1 MANKRQKAG
10 SSELLMSAKKP
21 RLNEDEFNGTV
32 FKAMLK
38 NPSKAFK
45 GLETFIKTAK
55 KLPCDN
61 LYDVVEGYI
70 KISAECAEIVSL
82 LDGDNTSEAE
92 LMLIFQSLEQ
102 ILLRT
107 ASDLSHF
114 RVVGSAV
121 VKKTVSANMKLL
133 KSSLYSVNYQ
143 FVRQCLCLLAAMVSQ
158 GADAAREIFS
168 SLVFSKTL
176 SSLARRRDSTGRPDI
191 RMAYIQFALSFLMYG
206 DSSTVGHVVD
216 TRDFLTD
223 IFCTGLKEDRISIV
237 NLILSTLQTK
247 LVQNTAISKTQ
258 KVRLF
263 NASTLAHIAS
273 LYRWNGIVDVTTDH
287 SEVMD
292 EQEGGRVFVRE
303 LVHNFLLDLCCSRKH
318 GISFHDPSLGT
329 SGRAGNIVLLQFV
342 VNLKQATEDELVAD
356 LLVSILKCNPDIL
369 TRYFRETQFSFIPRM
384 KGAWLD
390 SIALLKKIYQAQPEI
405 SMVFH
410 LKEMVPASHLLSM
423 VLITSLPP
431 VCNKAFFIQGLSVPS
446 VVGQHATL
454 SVLAFILRRAQKN
467 MEHCLKKSWESFD
480 AHSPTAMEEFVQLYR
495 EELSKILPDVMSI
508 VTKWQSL
515 SKKEREQDDVK
526 ADLMETEATET
537 TADKLG
543 EREPKLIVFKALLLQ
558 VICLYQRVVPHLIS
572 QCKFDFSKLLKGI
585 VSEKGMK
592 EVPPVLQYQILQM
605 SLELPPSKFS
615 WFKLQDVVDPC
626 QARGEQSVL
635 YVLLK
640 MFVSSSSCHLKTST
654 RKLILKVLRD
664 SGIFEH
670 TWREL
675 ELWLDHL
682 LCLKQSQQETVIQF
696 LDQVLMRVVSDPFVY
711 MDKIAAMVQHTV
723 CGQDRDTDSIPIS
736 HIDDDQ
742 VICNVVMESSGKD
755 NEEIGLFPTDD
766 IILQAFPFSVVVP
779 AVLEARNTQLVKF
792 RDEKGVVCEY
802 ICAVLCDILHCQRD
816 PLALCLTLHHYD
828 MKLLSAENSSH
839 YLCLTAFIQYYYK
852 WLPHPL
858 QETQF
863 SLTQCTAA
871 PPALGFDSFLKACYN
886 EGSHSFLT
894 DSFRQALENSLCTLH
909 LSQFTRAVN
918 QTLLYLR
925 SFVDTFSSLPKG
937 QAVEVVSCLLEVLHA
952 LLLKVQSMAET
963 QPTQP
968 EPQEQEELHLEM
980 NSIVDQE
987 FNIEQALVEVFQ
999 SVFKHPV
1006 LEQWFL
1012 AVELGLVPHLSL
1024 EPGRVEQLC
1033 GCLTEGVL
1041 LLLQSCAKTL
1051 GELRVPELISH
1062 YMSATQHTLLKEIQ
1076 HINNRCLTKETPP
1089 VKAFLAL
1096 HEYMEP
1102 SSVKTLL
1109 SALLL
1114 LPQSSLLAESDKLS
1128 VYGQAI
1134 LKVLTNASAHTS
1146 SRNRSPRLTQAHL
1159 HSLAIL
1165 YMSCHSV
1172 PLEDFLLQVLRR
1184 EPDSAKLTPT
1194 DVLLCCLKQNSRFDL
1209 AAVLVQNCS
1218 THCLSFELWCLEQ
1231 TSFIE
1236 IAAQNSSF
1244 LFLLTNYLEQAAT
1257 EDPCRPKN
1265 VQKAVLQMFTQSLLP
1280 ELSSAVLH
1288 PEAGMSLNQ
1297 HVEVLS
1303 RLIGLGD
1310 MTPELNQLINDLPA
1324 VLHKPEIY
1332 ERWQLADSITEKLAN
1347 TQELLHWKKSLLTA
1361 TLRCLSTTYK
1371 EQKKPQVTT
1380 EKAMLQR
1387 LKTLLISPEDIE
1399 QSDWNSFVK
1408 SGLKYRYQDGM
1419 FLDALNSLLELM
1431 YTNVKAAQGLIP
1443 LVTINMMATS
1453 HSLFLPTMLAS
1464 QDEADGSSESKGGLV
1479 SLLLTLVKKCPE
1491 ICSSHHFIVLLGAYE
1506 ATLSNTDQKLLL
1518 LMKEY
1523 ENRDVGIADVQCML
1537 WGATAVEYHKARKS
1551 LGPSLWQQP
1560 TSEQLLAQLATD
1572 RMLKTV
1578 ALFPLHRHL
1587 FSQEAEEL
1595 IFTEEREGFPDQLCP
1610 YDPCFLLPLFSFIL
1624 RPESVVDCQKF
1635 VSSHALGVTVV
1646 ALSSYDHN
1654 MRAAAYH
1661 ILGSFYQHLEA
1672 SCFREKKQ
1680 LLYLLETVRNGVHKS
1695 NIRVSFMHATYITK
1709 MVQQIL
1715 RPEEHMYLVINRFLL
1730 RTQYVDLRRV
1740 PEFFKLFYS
1749 FDLEHKLEREWVL
1762 KVLEEGMRDR
1772 LSYELCEQQSIY
1784 HTLLGFC
1791 SSPLVDQ
1798 HVQIQIIDVLRKT
1811 ALVTN
1816 ASCGLT
1822 HAHGVLTWTVQ
1833 IIEKNSCVDGRLLNA
1848 VIGLLSALWFTNMGQ
1863 KESKMQWSSSAE
1875 KQQHSLGKWLPLPII
1890 NDFLTAL
1897 LSVIRHL
1904 RNGVKAHEML
1914 CFLKIL
1920 ASVLRHRGTIEHD
1933 PRDARCLAMHPQE
1946 LSCSAVLTLLQCWGT
1961 LSQDTTLLCVL
1972 QNLANKHNIK
1982 ALLGNVKEKVKGNVS
1997 SEFPQSCMEKLSAM
2011 ADEDKEK
2018 HEQCLVECKPLLTS
2032 VLTHWEPWPLLP
2044 NSPGLK
2050 PKPSALTPPNSPDL
2064 HSGDM
2069 PDCTNLIN
2077 ATAHILLK
2085 WVLKALSEQSYDNS
2099 TYETLKWF
2107 QQVIVPHKVIAKSLL
2122 NDEDMRSDL
2131 LALYHQTCEYRMQKH
2146 CNSKLETLQLFTTIM
2161 VHLLEEEGT
2170 SNVLHTT
2177 VLKAC
2182 LHPTND
2188 EGAKK
2193 EARLKLLSLYIHE
2206 LLSRAKVPQ
2215 MFLTHARLVT
2225 RHRKKTQKKSRAP
2238 IMQIC
2243 EDVLSTVDMTM

>member
-176 SSLARRRDSTGRPDI
+176 SSLARRRDST
-191 RMAYIQFALSFLMYG
+191 
-206 DSSTVGHVVD
+206 
-216 TRDFLTD
+216 
-223 IFCTGLKEDRISIV
+223 
-237 NLILSTLQTK
+237 

-287 SEVMD
+287 SEV
-292 EQEGGRVFVRE
+292 EGGRVFVRE

-515 SKKEREQDDVK
+515 SKKEREQDD
-526 ADLMETEATET
+526 
-537 TADKLG
+537 
-543 EREPKLIVFKALLLQ
+543 PKLIVFKALLLQ

-572 QCKFDFSKLLKGI
+572 QCKFDFSKLLKGKAFVWVVGI

-858 QETQF
+858 QETQVR
-863 SLTQCTAA
+863 
-871 PPALGFDSFLKACYN
+871 FLCILITCINAN
-886 EGSHSFLT
+886 GAHFLT

-980 NSIVDQE
+980 NSI
-987 FNIEQALVEVFQ
+987 ALVEVFQ

-1464 QDEADGSSESKGGLV
+1464 QDEADGRGLV

-1587 FSQEAEEL
+1587 FSQVL
-1595 IFTEEREGFPDQLCP
+1595 DYQLCP

-1833 IIEKNSCVDGRLLNA
+1833 IIEKNCVDGRLLNA

-2032 VLTHWEPWPLLP
+2032 VLTHWEPC
-2044 NSPGLK
+2044 
-2050 PKPSALTPPNSPDL
+2050 PDL